1 MSTNKNTLN
10 KLITLLRRKQ
20 LVEIPK
26 VVNAPRILEGKIVL
40 ITGGSSGIGFAFAKK
55 FIEVGAKVIIAGT
68 NEEKLKKC
76 LDEIE
81 NKDSVR
87 TLVLNVLEVPSL
99 PGKVAEALNLFPEHR
114 IDILVNSAGVRN
126 ELGFLTT
133 TEEDYDHV
141 MDVNMKGTFF
151 MSQAIAKYM
160 IENKIKGHILNLAS
174 SSSKRPAWNAYQVS
188 KWGVRGFTTGLAD
201 TLSEY
206 GIVVNAIA
214 PGPVATPFMGFHDG
228 GNCTLE
234 KQPMHRY
241 AYPKEIA
248 ELAAFMISDLGNLI
262 IGDTFFISG
271 GSGVTT
277 LHG

>member
-26 VVNAPRILEGKIVL
+26 VVNAPRILEGKIAL

-234 KQPMHRY
+234 NQPMHRY

-248 ELAAFMISDLGNLI
+248 ELAAFMVSDLGNLI